1 MPVCQSHYSGTLII
15 VQVKGYKRLHTL
27 PLPQCLYII
36 FYCMLTKNVVHNSNN
51 FRVRLKQIFISL
63 GSIFFFYLYFWQ
75 LKNCKHIKKNTSFI
89 YYFKLTLVKLSSY
102 TTLFPKEEI
111 KCDIFTGRMLNE
123 YYIELKQTSSLV

>member
-36 FYCMLTKNVVHNSNN
+36 FYYMHTKNVVHISKC
-51 FRVRLKQIFISL
+51 FRVRLNPFFSSIYISRNWKIVNKWRKIH
-63 GSIFFFYLYFWQ
+63 S
-75 LKNCKHIKKNTSFI
+75 SFTT
-89 YYFKLTLVKLSSY
+89 LNARTLVKLSSY

-111 KCDIFTGRMLNE
+111 KCDIFTRRMLNE
-123 YYIELKQTSSLV
+123 YYIELKQTSSLVWKSISI